1 MGGIGST
8 YDYLSFLILQTFTKT
23 PEFHFAFSC
32 FNTRLR
38 ALDTVFKNC
47 QDNGKSFQVWV
58 VILCFGKSKDLRQEE
73 YKEREFG
80 DRSGKEGNQV
90 ALSYSRIFRN
100 RLNEF
105 LVRRIQFELFSM
117 IRLCKG
123 VPLDVYFICRT
134 KVRFESS

>member
-1 MGGIGST
+1 M
-8 YDYLSFLILQTFTKT
+8 
-23 PEFHFAFSC
+23 
-32 FNTRLR
+32 
-38 ALDTVFKNC
+38 
-47 QDNGKSFQVWV
+47 
-58 VILCFGKSKDLRQEE
+58 VIFCFGQSKDLRQEE
-73 YKEREFG
+73 YKAREFG